1 MIFIPIFIPKP
12 TIDYYEISKED
23 KERIQAN
30 RKDILNVLTVNPQGL
45 TLQEIA
51 VKTNKEVCKVSSI
64 LTVLKRNGQ
73 VESEF
78 TNNGKIWRA
87 R

>member
-1 MIFIPIFIPKP
+1 MIFIPIFMLKPSAGIP
-12 TIDYYEISKED
+12 EED
-23 KERIQAN
+23 KERVQAN
-30 RKDILNVLTVNPQGL
+30 REDILNVLMVNPNGL
-45 TLQEIA
+45 TIQEIA
-51 VKTNKEVCKVSSI
+51 KKTNKEVHQVSGV
-64 LTVLKRNGQ
+64 LTVLKRNNQ

>member
-1 MIFIPIFIPKP
+1 MIFIPIFMPKP
-12 TIDYYEISKED
+12 TIGYCEISKED

-30 RKDILNVLTVNPQGL
+30 REDVLNVLIVNPQGL
-45 TLQEIA
+45 TIQEIA
-51 VKTNKEVCKVSSI
+51 VKTNKEVRKVSAI
-64 LTVLKRNGQ
+64 LTVLTRNSQ

-87 R
+87 L

>member
-1 MIFIPIFIPKP
+1 MIFIPIFMLKPSAGIP
-12 TIDYYEISKED
+12 EED
-23 KERIQAN
+23 KKRVQAN
-30 RKDILNVLTVNPQGL
+30 REDILNVLMVNPNGL
-45 TLQEIA
+45 TIQEIA
-51 VKTNKEVCKVSSI
+51 KKTNKEVHQVSGV
-64 LTVLKRNGQ
+64 LTVLKRNNQ

>member
-1 MIFIPIFIPKP
+1 MIFIPIFMHMP
-12 TIDYYEISKED
+12 TFRCSAVSTED

-30 RKDILNVLTVNPQGL
+30 REDVLNVLMVNPQGL
-45 TLQEIA
+45 TIQELA
-51 VKTNKEVCKVSSI
+51 VKTNKEVHQVSAI
-64 LTVLKRNGQ
+64 LTVLTRNRQ

-78 TNNGKIWRA
+78 TNTGKLWRA

>member
-12 TIDYYEISKED
+12 TISYYEISEED
-23 KERIQAN
+23 REQIQAN
-30 RKDILNVLTVNPQGL
+30 REDILNVLIVNPQGL
-45 TLQEIA
+45 TMQEIA
-51 VKTNKEVCKVSSI
+51 VKINKEVRKINAI